1 MAKKVYLVLIISLFS
16 ILKMTSQCT
25 GSKFENKVDPTCG
38 ANGVISFRYEPAPLG
53 VTYTL
58 YKNNVPY
65 IIIKGASINLSNLD
79 EGTYYVSFKDSS
91 TQCVD
96 QSSTFVLAK
105 NANALKATI
114 VMDSAKCDS
123 SKNGRLTVTPSA
135 GTSPYFYKW
144 SQNAS
149 LNSNVDSTLKPGT
162 YTITI
167 TDNAACSITIAGTV
181 YAKVSKIKLKSTS
194 ILNAECNQNIG
205 KIDVKVEG
213 GYAPIRFRWKDSTRQ
228 KMPFDSLAP
237 GKYTV
242 YFWDTLACDTFMVKD
257 IEVQNIPGPKG
268 NLVGTDSICPLD
280 GVGKLFINVT
290 SGDTNNL
297 TYSWT
302 HAPSNRTRLAE
313 SLDSGNYVAV
323 IKDRAGCTDTLRK
336 RIELYPEKR
345 LNISG
350 KTEMVAGQTQIL
362 KVDSSFY
369 FYEFVWSPKTNAR
382 PANNNY
388 EIYPVENTLYTLE
401 ARYGPNC
408 LAVARFAVAIVDS
421 IDNIV
426 VPNMFT
432 PYNQDSKN
440 DVYHLITNNTNIVES
455 FEFKVYDKWGNNVFN
470 AYDLNFQWDGKGTNG
485 SLLETGVYTYM
496 MRYNS
501 IYSKYERIVKSGQIL
516 LLK

>member
-16 ILKMTSQCT
+16 ILKMASQCP
-25 GSKFENKVDPTCG
+25 GSKFENKIDPTCG

-58 YKNNVPY
+58 YKNSAPY

-79 EGTYYVSFKDSS
+79 EGTYYVSFKDSA
-91 TQCVD
+91 TQCID
-96 QSSTFVLAK
+96 QSSTFILAK
-105 NANALKATI
+105 NINALKATI
-114 VMDSAKCDS
+114 KMDSAKCES
-123 SKNGRLTVTPSA
+123 SSNGRLTVTPSA
-135 GTSPYFYKW
+135 GSPPYFYKW
-144 SQNAS
+144 SQNPS
-149 LNSNVDSTLKPGT
+149 LNSNIDNTLKPGT
-162 YTITI
+162 YSVTI
-167 TDNAACSITIAGTV
+167 TDNAACSITISGTV
-181 YAKVSKIKLKSTS
+181 YAKVSKIKLKSVS
-194 ILNAECNQNIG
+194 VLNAECAQNIG
-205 KIDVKVEG
+205 SIDVKVQG
-213 GYAPIRFRWKDSTRQ
+213 GYAPIRYRWKDSTRL

-242 YFWDTLACDTFMVKD
+242 YFWDTLACDTFSVND

-280 GVGKLFINVT
+280 GVGRLSINIM

-297 TYSWT
+297 TYSWM
-302 HAPSNRTRLAE
+302 HAPLNKTRIAE
-313 SLDSGNYVAV
+313 SLDSGDYLAV

-345 LNISG
+345 LAISG

-369 FYEFVWSPKTNAR
+369 FYNFIWSPKNNAR

-388 EIYPVENTLYTLE
+388 EIYPEENTLYTLE

-408 LAVARFAVAIVDS
+408 LAIARFSVTIVDS

-440 DVYHLITNNTNIVES
+440 DVFYLITNNTNIVES

-470 AYDLNFQWDGKGTNG
+470 AYDLNFRWDGKGTNG
-485 SLLETGVYTYM
+485 IMLETGVYTYM

-501 IYSKYERIVKSGQIL
+501 IYSKYDRIVKSGQIL